1 MRLPDGS
8 VNVPKL
14 AQRRMGIRTVLAPLT
29 EAAGTV
35 ELAGRVA
42 MDPNAG
48 GRVQPTHG
56 GRIEPGPK
64 GLPLAGQSVQQ
75 GEILAYVRHHS
86 DPFTQA
92 MQQAQLAELEAAGRI
107 AADRL
112 RRLESLEG
120 SVAGKDIDA
129 ARAEAGGYRAR
140 VDAIRASLEARQAL
154 RAPIAGVVASAR
166 VVIGQVVEATD
177 VLFEIVDPNAWVVDA
192 TTADV
197 SIAARIGPAKV
208 LGVPGLELDLVGAGR
223 SLRDGV
229 LPLTFRTHAN
239 DAGAPPLAIGQSVT
253 VIATLTEKTRGMR
266 LPASSIVRS
275 AVNEPVVWIKTGAE
289 RYLPQPIQ
297 YRPLDSATV
306 LVTKGLGPDNRVVV
320 EGASLIAQIR

>member
-1 MRLPDGS
+1 
-8 VNVPKL
+8 

-29 EAAGTV
+29 EAAATV
-35 ELAGRVA
+35 ELAGRVG

-64 GLPLAGQSVQQ
+64 GLPVPGQTARQ

-86 DPFTQA
+86 DPFTRA
-92 MQQAQLAELEAAGRI
+92 LQQSQLAELEAAEHI

-120 SVAGKDIDA
+120 SVAGKDLDA
-129 ARAEAGGYRAR
+129 ARAEATGYRGR
-140 VDAIRASLEARQAL
+140 VQAIRASLDARQPL
-154 RAPIAGVVASAR
+154 LAPITGVIASAQA
-166 VVIGQVVEATD
+166 VSGQVVEERD
-177 VLFEIVDPNAWVVDA
+177 VLFEIVDPGAWVVDA

-197 SIAARIGPAKV
+197 SIAARIGPARV
-208 LGVPGLELDLVGAGR
+208 LGVPGLELELVGAGR

-229 LPLTFRTHAN
+229 LPLTFRTRPN
-239 DAGAPPLAIGQSVT
+239 DAGQPPPLAIGQSVT
-253 VIATLTEKTRGMR
+253 VIATLTEKSQGMR

-297 YRPLDSATV
+297 YRPLDTETV